1 MYSKNDRQQL
11 LHQIL
16 AFIQKNKEFECLLQ
30 IGSGADGYTD
40 IYSDIDCM
48 AGCVDTAAVVS
59 ANRKLEAFFNRNG
72 AVYLDHRKWG
82 ECVFGYSV
90 YWKNGLS
97 IDLSFMPTSD
107 MPILSSHWK
116 LLWSAD
122 DGMEAKL
129 TEKTKKL
136 NNNPAT
142 FNEQSHHKFFYAL
155 RKAEV
160 AILRENYIYAEIVL
174 SEARQILLLAE
185 AMIEGKKL
193 HQFKA
198 YHTLDQVFL
207 AALQGTYAKGLD
219 KEDLVNAK
227 NALLSLYVRVIE
239 ENELCKIDDS
249 QFMIINCFA

>member
-16 AFIQKNKEFECLLQ
+16 TYIQKNKEFECLLQ
-30 IGSGADGYTD
+30 IGSGADGFTD

-48 AGCVDTAAVVS
+48 AGCVDAAAVAT
-59 ANRKLEAFFNRNG
+59 ANKKLENFFNSIG

-82 ECVFGYSV
+82 ECILGYSA
-90 YWKNGLS
+90 YWENGLS

-107 MPILSSHWK
+107 MPILSNHWK
-116 LLWSAD
+116 LLWSTD
-122 DGMEAKL
+122 DGIDAKL

-136 NNNPAT
+136 NNNPT
-142 FNEQSHHKFFYAL
+142 TINEQSHHQFFYAL

-160 AILRENYIYAEIVL
+160 AILRENYVYAEIVL

-198 YHTLDQVFL
+198 YHTLDKGFL
-207 AALQGTYAKGLD
+207 AALQGTYAKRLD
-219 KEDLVNAK
+219 NSELVKAK

-239 ENELCKIDDS
+239 ENKLCKIDDS